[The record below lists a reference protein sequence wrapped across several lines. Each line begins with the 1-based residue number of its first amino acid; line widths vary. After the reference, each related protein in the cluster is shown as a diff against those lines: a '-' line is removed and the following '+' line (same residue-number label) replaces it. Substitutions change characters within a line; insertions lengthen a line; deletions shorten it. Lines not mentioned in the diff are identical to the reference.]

1 MDEPQTQATVAVPEG
16 TVTQTSARP
25 PLWRRR
31 PVIVI
36 GTVIAGLLLFQAFD
50 YVALTLTHESTDDAF
65 LDSHILT
72 VAPKVAGQVKRVCVT
87 DNQAV
92 PAGELLLEI
101 DPRDLQVQLDQKEAA
116 VHAAQANIDL
126 LKANLDLSRAQV
138 ASAEATAKQA
148 AAEAMAAQATAERAN
163 ADLKRAEE
171 LMGNRTI
178 SPQEYDTA
186 KANATAAE
194 ASLRAAREKAASN
207 QAKVGEV
214 QAQVAASQKA
224 LDRGESQARQAEAD
238 ARAAE
243 LNLSYTRILAPEAGR
258 VTRKAVE
265 TGDYLQ
271 VGQSLMALV
280 PTKLWVT
287 ANFKETQLENIR
299 LQQPVK
305 LRIDSVPSQEFSGH
319 VDSIQA
325 GSGARFSLLPPEN
338 AVGNFVK
345 VVQRVPVK
353 IVFDQPPDPALALG
367 PGMSVVPSVKVKD
380 LEIPE
385 VVLVIAAGIGA
396 LIIGGLWWRAASRRA
411 TR

>member
-1 MDEPQTQATVAVPEG
+1 MDEPERQATVAAPEG
-16 TVTQTSARP
+16 TGTQTSARL

-36 GTVIAGLLLFQAFD
+36 GTVIAGVLLYQALS
-50 YVALTLTHESTDDAF
+50 YLAVALAHETTDDAF
-65 LDSHILT
+65 LDGHILT
-72 VAPKVAGQVKRVCVT
+72 VAPKVAGQVKRVYVT

-92 PAGELLLEI
+92 PAGELLVEI
-101 DPRDLQVQLDQKEAA
+101 DPRDLQVQLDQKQAA
-116 VHAAQANIDL
+116 VNAAQANIEL

-138 ASAEATAKQA
+138 ASAEATAKQT

-186 KANATAAE
+186 KANATAAD

-214 QAQVAASQKA
+214 QAQVAASQKT
-224 LDRGESQARQAEAD
+224 LERGESQARQAEAD
-238 ARAAE
+238 VRAAE
-243 LNLSYTRILAPEAGR
+243 LNLSYTRIVAPEAGR

-280 PTKLWVT
+280 SNQLWVT
-287 ANFKETQLENIR
+287 ANFKETQLAKIR

-305 LRIDSVPSQEFSGH
+305 IQIDSAPGQVFSGH

-338 AVGNFVK
+338 AVGNYVK

-353 IVFDQPPDPALALG
+353 IVFDQPPTQAMG

-396 LIIGGLWWRAASRRA
+396 LVIGGLWWRAAGRRA